1 MEENVSELS
10 TIVAENLISLRK
22 EKHLT
27 QQELA
32 EKIGYSDKLVS
43 KWELGKSVPSVDKL
57 MLLANFYGVSLDLIV
72 TKDGCKKSIINPN
85 HDKNMANKVV
95 IMAMAATFL
104 LFVAVAVFVN
114 SIMSGKEMLWIS
126 FIYMIPAIG
135 LIDAILDFRFYG
147 KNVALWVLLSIFVW
161 GLLLAVAMHF
171 FYYYDQNIF
180 YILLVGVPLQIVIIL
195 FGQFK

>member
-10 TIVAENLISLRK
+10 TIVAENLVSLRK

-57 MLLANFYGVSLDLIV
+57 MLLAKFYDVSLDLIV
-72 TKDGCKKSIINPN
+72 TKDGCKKSLMNPN

-104 LFVAVAVFVN
+104 LFVAVAIFVN
-114 SIMSGKEMLWIS
+114 SIMSGNDMLWIS

-135 LIDAILDFRFYG
+135 LVDAILDFRFYG

-161 GLLLAVAMHF
+161 GLLLAVAIHF
-171 FYYYDQNIF
+171 FYYCDQNIF
-180 YILLVGVPLQIVIIL
+180 YILLVGIPLQIVIIL